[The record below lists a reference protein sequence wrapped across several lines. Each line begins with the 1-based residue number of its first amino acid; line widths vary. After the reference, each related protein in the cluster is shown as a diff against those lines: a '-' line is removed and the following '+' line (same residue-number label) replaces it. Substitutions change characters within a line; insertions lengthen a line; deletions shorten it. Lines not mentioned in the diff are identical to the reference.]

1 MYKSALEGV
10 AYSIAQHLD
19 IISEHQ
25 QPLTKIMAVGG
36 GTKNKL
42 WLQIIAD
49 VTGHDIQTAKITIGA
64 SFGDALMAAVAAGNS
79 ESFADLDE
87 KIAPAEVYKPNPEN
101 RAVYARHRK
110 VFDELYQRTK
120 DLMREL

>member
-25 QPLTKIMAVGG
+25 HADKIMAVGG
-36 GTKNKL
+36 VQKQIMA
-42 WLQIIAD
+42 QIIAD

-64 SFGDALMAAVAAGNS
+64 SFGDALMVAVAGNS
-79 ESFADLDE
+79 ELCRFG
-87 KIAPAEVYKPNPEN
+87 
-101 RAVYARHRK
+101 
-110 VFDELYQRTK
+110 
-120 DLMREL
+120 